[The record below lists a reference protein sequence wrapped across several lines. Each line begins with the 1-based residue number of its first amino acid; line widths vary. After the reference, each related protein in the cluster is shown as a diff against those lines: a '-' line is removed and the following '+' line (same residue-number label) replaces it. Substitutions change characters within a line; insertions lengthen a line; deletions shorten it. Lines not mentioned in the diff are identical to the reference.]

1 MKNYNIAKITA
12 TITFILIFIYIN
24 YINFAHLDKFMTSD
38 LVNEIQYI
46 KFIVE
51 SKQWLPENFV
61 PSAELFLNRPAY
73 LSVIIYFFIKDLV
86 LSYQIT
92 FLIMQIIFAFMLYKL
107 LKSINIKIEYIYIY
121 MALFWSFGN
130 FEFFG
135 ALLVGLNVYLLTF
148 ICGLLCM
155 YIFIN
160 FKITDKKYVYISYC
174 ICFYLGCSGPK
185 FFIFFIFPL
194 GSYLLLKYI
203 INKKKDI
210 RNKIIFKW
218 FIFSIIGMIINKII
232 LSKWVYCQGVPIKY
246 DNLINIVYLFI
257 QNIGILYTSIINSEY
272 IMLKF
277 THCILFA
284 GFIISIYNLKK
295 IFEEKQKELFIILGI
310 STLVIL
316 MGNVAMNTNG
326 LGSERYLI
334 SFLLWILLGFII
346 LCQNYIK
353 FYRRKLIFIFLL
365 IICMIQLFANIFQID
380 LIKNFTMISLAHG
393 ENFYN
398 DQKKDIAIYLKEN
411 NYKRVYASYWNSD
424 VLLYYADFNDFL
436 VGHWGPGIDQNLK
449 PFFWLVN
456 KEVYEDFNGKVALLL
471 TDEELKNLSNIG
483 KYRIKD
489 AMFRKK
495 IGDINIYE
503 CDYNPI
509 KPLAKLPKNKN
520 DIETLTINSFQ
531 TSIYG
536 EIKNDKLISGG
547 QTEGYILFGPY
558 INDNNLEYG
567 EFIPEKNIYDIELDY
582 KILNDNKNKVF
593 FEVAFDG
600 SKIVER
606 QELDKNSEVCILK
619 EIDLSG
625 KKNIEFRVFKEN
637 GVSMEVRKIKITKK

>member
-1 MKNYNIAKITA
+1 MKNYNMAKITA
-12 TITFILIFIYIN
+12 IIIFMLNFIYIN
-24 YINFAHLDKFMTSD
+24 YINFVYLDKFMTSD

-130 FEFFG
+130 LGFFG
-135 ALLVGLNVYLLTF
+135 ALLVGLNAYLLTF
-148 ICGLLCM
+148 ICGLLCI

-160 FKITDKKYVYISYC
+160 FKIMDKKYVYISYF

-194 GSYLLLKYI
+194 GIYLLLKYI

-210 RNKIIFKW
+210 RNKIMFKW

-246 DNLINIVYLFI
+246 DDLINIIYLFI
-257 QNIGILYTSIINSEY
+257 QNIEILYTSIINSEY
-272 IMLKF
+272 IVLKF
-277 THCILFA
+277 THCILFT

-295 IFEEKQKELFIILGI
+295 IFEEKQKELFIIWGI

-326 LGSERYLI
+326 LGLERYLI
-334 SFLLWILLGFII
+334 SFLLWVLLGFII

-365 IICMIQLFANIFQID
+365 IICMIQLFANIYQINS
-380 LIKNFTMISLAHG
+380 IKNFTMPLNNG
-393 ENFYN
+393 
-398 DQKKDIAIYLKEN
+398 KDIAIYLKEN
-411 NYKRVYASYWNSD
+411 NYERVYASFWNSD
-424 VLLYYADFNDFL
+424 ILLYYIDFDGFS
-436 VGHWGPGIDQNLK
+436 VGHWGPRIDQNLE
-449 PFFWLVN
+449 PFFWLVD
-456 KEVYEDFNGKVALLL
+456 KKVYEDFNGKVALLL
-471 TDEELKNLSNIG
+471 TDEELQNLSNIG

-489 AMFRKK
+489 AIFRKK

-509 KPLAKLPKNKN
+509 KPLIKMPENKN
-520 DIETLTINSFQ
+520 DVEIINLDNPKISIVGKIEDNKLVSDEQ
-531 TSIYG
+531 TKG
-536 EIKNDKLISGG
+536 F
-547 QTEGYILFGPY
+547 ILFGPY
-558 INDNNLEYG
+558 INDNNFRYG
-567 EFIPEKNIYDIELDY
+567 DFIPKENIYDIELDY

-600 SKIVER
+600 GKIIER

-625 KKNIEFRVFKEN
+625 KKNIEFRVFKEK
-637 GVSMEVRKIKITKK
+637 GASIEIRKIKIIKT

>member
-12 TITFILIFIYIN
+12 AIVFIVIFIYIN
-24 YINFAHLDKFMTSD
+24 YINFVHLDKFMTSD

-51 SKQWLPENFV
+51 GEQWLPENFI

-92 FLIMQIIFAFMLYKL
+92 FLIMQTIFAFMLYKI
-107 LKSINIKIEYIYIY
+107 LKSINIKSEYIYIY

-130 FEFFG
+130 FGFSSGTYGLLG
-135 ALLVGLNVYLLTF
+135 ALLIGTDGYLLTF

-160 FKITDKKYVYISYC
+160 SEVINKKYVYISYFV
-174 ICFYLGCSGPK
+174 CFYLGCSGPK

-194 GSYLLLKYI
+194 GIYLLLKYI

-210 RNKIIFKW
+210 RNKITFKW

-232 LSKWVYCQGVPIKY
+232 LLKWVYYQSVSIKY
-246 DNLINIVYLFI
+246 NDLINIIYLFI
-257 QNIGILYTSIINSEY
+257 QNIGVLYSSIISSEY
-272 IMLKF
+272 MVLEI
-277 THCILFA
+277 THCILFV
-284 GFIISIYNLKK
+284 GFIISIYNYNK
-295 IFEEKQKELFIILGI
+295 IFGVKQKEFFVILGI
-310 STLVIL
+310 STLVII
-316 MGNVAMNTNG
+316 MGNVAMNSNG
-326 LGSERYLI
+326 LASERYLI
-334 SFLLWILLGFII
+334 SFLLWVLLGFII
-346 LCQNYIK
+346 LCQQYIEYYK
-353 FYRRKLIFIFLL
+353 KYLIVIFLL
-365 IICMIQLFANIFQID
+365 IVCIVQLFANIYQINS
-380 LIKNFTMISLAHG
+380 INNFTKQSLNN
-393 ENFYN
+393 EKY
-398 DQKKDIAIYLKEN
+398 IATYLKEN
-411 NYKRVYASYWNSD
+411 NYERVYASFWNSD
-424 VLLYYADFNDFL
+424 ILLYYIDFDGFS
-436 VGHWGPGIDQNLK
+436 VGHWGPRIDQNLE
-449 PFFWLVN
+449 PFFWLVD
-456 KEVYEDFNGKVALLL
+456 KKVYEDFNGKVALLL

-489 AMFRKK
+489 AIFRKK

-509 KPLAKLPKNKN
+509 KPLIELPKNEN
-520 DIETLTINSFQ
+520 DVEIIKLDNPKIN
-531 TSIYG
+531 IVG
-536 EIKNDKLISGG
+536 EIKSDKLISNE
-547 QTEGYILFGPY
+547 QIEGYILFGPY
-558 INDNNLEYG
+558 INDNNLKYG

-600 SKIVER
+600 GKIIER
-606 QELDKNSEVCILK
+606 QELDKNSEICILNG
-619 EIDLSG
+619 IDLSG

-637 GVSMEVRKIKITKK
+637 GISIEVRKIKITKK